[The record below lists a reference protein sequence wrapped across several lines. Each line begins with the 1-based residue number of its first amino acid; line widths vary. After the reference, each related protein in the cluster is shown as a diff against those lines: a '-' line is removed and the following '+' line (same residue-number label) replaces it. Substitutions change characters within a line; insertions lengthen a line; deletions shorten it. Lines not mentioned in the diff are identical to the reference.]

1 MGYKTIFGIMIA
13 YSVVCALVWLPC
25 IATMKIGSGFLPFKA
40 DGMPNKK
47 QTSKKKK
54 GFKKNKKET
63 K

>member
-1 MGYKTIFGIMIA
+1 MVTLHCYDEDR
-13 YSVVCALVWLPC
+13 V
-25 IATMKIGSGFLPFKA
+25 GFVPFKA